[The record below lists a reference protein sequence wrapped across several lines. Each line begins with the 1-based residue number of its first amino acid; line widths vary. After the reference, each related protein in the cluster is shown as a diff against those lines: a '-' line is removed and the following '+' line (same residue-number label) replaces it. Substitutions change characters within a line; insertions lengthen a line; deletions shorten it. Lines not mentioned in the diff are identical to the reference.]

1 MKEPSI
7 PVPLPLPPPPLE
19 TMAVHMPM
27 RHRVRQTAAS
37 STRTSSSNS
46 SLLLSSPTS
55 SSSLS
60 SSSSSTSSS
69 SIPFSWE
76 HQPGIPKNPN
86 AFEALALP
94 LPLPPSRRTG
104 TNTSSRSSLG
114 TGSKP
119 LSDPFV
125 TALSECA
132 KEGFECIPVGT
143 ATHSRRRSTAVGTMA
158 VPTKITGRLGLL
170 DLYGCKTA
178 ISVVDAAVSLPR
190 TGRRVSTYRVISRQN
205 RSEKR

>member
-1 MKEPSI
+1 MKEPSL
-7 PVPLPLPPPPLE
+7 PTPLPLPPPPLE
-19 TMAVHMPM
+19 TTTVHLPM
-27 RHRVRQTAAS
+27 RSRIRHTSVTS
-37 STRTSSSNS
+37 STTTSSR
-46 SLLLSSPTS
+46 

-60 SSSSSTSSS
+60 SSPSSSSSSRSSS

-86 AFEALALP
+86 GFEALALP
-94 LPLPPSRRTG
+94 LPLPPSRHTG
-104 TNTSSRSSLG
+104 TVTIPRSGSG

-119 LSDPFV
+119 ISDPFV

-132 KEGFECIPVGT
+132 KEGFECIPVNT
-143 ATHSRRRSTAVGTMA
+143 AIHVQRRTKAVRPMS
-158 VPTKITGRLGLL
+158 VPAITGRFGLL

-178 ISVVDAAVSLPR
+178 ISVVDAAVSLPQ
-190 TGRRVSTYRVISRQN
+190 TGRRVSTYRVISRRN